1 MSKIEGSADQVISE
15 SASKC
20 ILNLLRYVKSIKI
33 ISNIC
38 EIKTM
43 KANNLRILYAQSL
56 VNIICFYDDIGL
68 INKEKNIFE
77 ETIET
82 LLVDAK
88 GKVRGTTRKSFILY
102 KNIFEL
108 DTKKFLK
115 NLEKMFK
122 NKFYKMKKILMK
134 QK

>member
-1 MSKIEGSADQVISE
+1 MFKIEGSADQVISE

-43 KANNLRILYAQSL
+43 KANSVRILCAQSL
-56 VNIICFYDDIGL
+56 VNIMCFYDIGL
-68 INKEKNIFE
+68 IGKAKNILE

-88 GKVRGTTRKSFILY
+88 GKVRGTIRKSFILY

-122 NKFYKMKKILMK
+122 NKF
-134 QK
+134 